1 MKKIFN
7 KYVEIKIEGIHS
19 TFVDTS
25 IWNDYRYLDV
35 LDTATK
41 VEHFTNYDDLFAAV
55 ADGKI
60 KGAEV
65 NWTLFRSKPYLCFTN
80 ASDLTHHDINRKSFK
95 GVTVRTRYIEVKHY
109 TLKRLY
115 EELPAEEFMAFCAE
129 RNEKFYN
136 SYCKEGKGN
145 A

>member
-7 KYVEIKIEGIHS
+7 KYVEIMIEGVHK

-25 IWNDYRYLDV
+25 IWDDYRYLDV

-41 VEHFTNYDDLFAAV
+41 VEHFPTYEALFEAV

-60 KGAEV
+60 RGAKV
-65 NWTLFRSKPYLCFTN
+65 DYTLFGNKPYLCFHN
-80 ASDLTHHDINRKSFK
+80 ATDLLHHNVNRKSFE
-95 GVTVRTRYIEVKHY
+95 GVTVRVRYVEVKGY
-109 TLKRLY
+109 SLKRLY
-115 EELPAEEFMAFCAE
+115 EELPAEEFMAFCAD

-136 SYCKEGKGN
+136 EIAKRG
-145 A
+145 

>member
-7 KYVEIKIEGIHS
+7 KYVEIMIEGVNE

-25 IWNDYRYLDV
+25 LWDDYRYLDV

-41 VEHFTNYDDLFAAV
+41 TEHFTDYDALFEAI

-60 KGAEV
+60 RGAKIDY
-65 NWTLFRSKPYLCFTN
+65 TLFGSKPYLCFTN
-80 ASDLTHHDINRKSFK
+80 ANALMHHNVNRKNFK
-95 GVTVRTRYIEVKHY
+95 GVTVRVHYVEVKSY

-115 EELPAEEFMAFCAE
+115 EELPAEEFMAFCAD

-136 SYCKEGKGN
+136 EILKNS
-145 A
+145 

>member
-7 KYVEIKIEGIHS
+7 KYVEIMIEGVHK

-25 IWNDYRYLDV
+25 IWDDYRYLDV

-41 VEHFTNYDDLFAAV
+41 VEHFPTYEALFEAV

-60 KGAEV
+60 RGAKV
-65 NWTLFRSKPYLCFTN
+65 DYTLFGSKPYLCFRN
-80 ASDLTHHDINRKSFK
+80 ATDLIDHTVNRKNFE
-95 GVTVRTRYIEVKHY
+95 GVTVRVRYVEVKSY

-115 EELPAEEFMAFCAE
+115 EELPADEFLAYCAD

-136 SYCKEGKGN
+136 EIEKRG
-145 A
+145 

>member
-7 KYVEIKIEGIHS
+7 KYVEIMIEGVHK

-25 IWNDYRYLDV
+25 IWDDYRYLDV

-41 VEHFTNYDDLFAAV
+41 VEHFPTYEALFEAV

-60 KGAEV
+60 RGAKV
-65 NWTLFRSKPYLCFTN
+65 DYTLFGGKPYLCFHN
-80 ASDLTHHDINRKSFK
+80 ATDLLHHNVNRKNFE
-95 GVTVRTRYIEVKHY
+95 GVAVRVRYVEVKGY
-109 TLKRLY
+109 SLKRLY
-115 EELPAEEFMAFCAE
+115 EELPAEEFMAFCAD

-136 SYCKEGKGN
+136 EISKRG
-145 A
+145 

>member
-7 KYVEIKIEGIHS
+7 KYVEIMIEGVHR

-25 IWNDYRYLDV
+25 IWDDYRYLDV

-41 VEHFTNYDDLFAAV
+41 VEHFPTYEALFEAV

-60 KGAEV
+60 RGAKV
-65 NWTLFRSKPYLCFTN
+65 DYTLFGSKPYLCFHN
-80 ASDLTHHDINRKSFK
+80 ATDLLHHNVNRKNFE
-95 GVTVRTRYIEVKHY
+95 GVTVRVRYVEVKSY

-115 EELPAEEFMAFCAE
+115 EELPAEEFMAFCAD

-136 SYCKEGKGN
+136 EISKRG
-145 A
+145 

>member
-7 KYVEIKIEGIHS
+7 KYVEIMIDGVHK

-41 VEHFTNYDDLFAAV
+41 TEHFTDYDALFEAV

-60 KGAEV
+60 RGAKV
-65 NWTLFRSKPYLCFTN
+65 DYTLFGSKPYLCFTD
-80 ASDLTHHDINRKSFK
+80 ADALTHYNVNRKNFSS
-95 GVTVRTRYIEVKHY
+95 VTVRVRYVEVKSY
-109 TLKRLY
+109 SLKRLY
-115 EELPAEEFMAFCAE
+115 EDLPAEEFMAFCADH
-129 RNEKFYN
+129 NEKFFN
-136 SYCKEGKGN
+136 EISKRG
-145 A
+145 